1 ANQGGSV
8 YAGMSAAI
16 PEKKLKKL
24 AHFRPE
30 WWLTFVRNQWLSLV
44 RNSQVAPFKA
54 IALPA
59 HRQTG
64 TA

>member
-44 RNSQVAPFKA
+44 RNSQDESSSWNSLILDATK
-54 IALPA
+54 
-59 HRQTG
+59 
-64 TA
+64 